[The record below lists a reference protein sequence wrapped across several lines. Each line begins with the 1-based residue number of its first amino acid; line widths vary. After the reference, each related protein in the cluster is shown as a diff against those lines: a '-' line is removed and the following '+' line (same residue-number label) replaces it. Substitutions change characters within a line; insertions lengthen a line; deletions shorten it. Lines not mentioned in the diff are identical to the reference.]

1 MISIYPDYEK
11 LSSAAAS
18 LFVEC
23 ANQSVDSQS
32 RFNVALSGGS
42 TPKRAYELLASAT
55 NRELVPW
62 GAMHVFWGD
71 ERCVPM
77 DNPHSNARM
86 AWETFLE
93 KVPVPARQIH
103 PIDCSREPRN
113 AARDYENHLS
123 NHFGGKLPVFDL
135 IFLGL
140 GEDGHTA
147 SLFPGTA
154 AVDEFDRWVAE
165 VFVPGQDFHR
175 VTLTLPVINHARVVV
190 FLVSGDRKAKI
201 LNQVM
206 DKGLG
211 REFIPAQRVEP
222 SNGKLIWLVDRAAA
236 SQI

>member
-11 LSSAAAS
+11 LSDAAAN
-18 LFVEC
+18 LFVDC
-23 ANQSVDSQS
+23 AKQAIDARS

-42 TPKRAYELLASAT
+42 TPKRAFELLASAAY
-55 NRELVPW
+55 RDLVSW
-62 GAMHVFWGD
+62 GAMHIFWGD

-77 DNPHSNARM
+77 DDPRSNARM
-86 AWETFLE
+86 AWETLLE

-113 AARDYENHLS
+113 AARDYETLLKNNFFS
-123 NHFGGKLPVFDL
+123 NLPEFDL

-147 SLFPGTA
+147 SLFPETA
-154 AVDEFDRWVAE
+154 VVNETDRWVTE
-165 VFVPGQDFHR
+165 VFVHGQDYHR

-190 FLVSGDRKAKI
+190 FLVSGDKKAKI
-201 LNQVM
+201 LNQVI
-206 DKGLG
+206 DKKSD
-211 REFIPAQRVEP
+211 REPLPAQRVEP
-222 SNGKLIWLVDRAAA
+222 VDGKLIWIVDRAAA